1 MVSIRIET
9 KNKTIW
15 TEPYT
20 DQATNEL
27 VITAAKAI
35 YDDRDELIGVLG
47 VDISIDTLITMV
59 NQTKF
64 GETGY
69 TVLLDQKGSFVTH
82 PDKEKIQQDISKEN
96 IFKK

>member
-1 MVSIRIET
+1 MKQ

-35 YDDRDELIGVLG
+35 YDD
-47 VDISIDTLITMV
+47 
-59 NQTKF
+59 
-64 GETGY
+64 
-69 TVLLDQKGSFVTH
+69 
-82 PDKEKIQQDISKEN
+82 
-96 IFKK
+96 